1 MDLEPVREGKAHS
14 TSELPR
20 TPVKRSHTR
29 SSSDS
34 TRKLSL
40 SARAGVRPLS
50 SGSQTKFGTETQ
62 ANVVTFTEASADVQ
76 TDQMSPQVVNDVD
89 EGRECAGEAEADCV
103 DNSGSDN
110 VPAASPHSNDL
121 GYDTIT
127 AAELPHGSVPTE
139 SPVRL
144 NSAKTY
150 RPHSLSLGQATISTT
165 EKEEPL
171 PGSLSSQMS
180 SADSAISKSPL
191 STGDGSDAVE
201 IVPDSPSTATPHR
214 ILNRGQ
220 VSL

>member
-76 TDQMSPQVVNDVD
+76 TDQMSPQVD
-89 EGRECAGEAEADCV
+89 RK
-103 DNSGSDN
+103 S
-110 VPAASPHSNDL
+110 
-121 GYDTIT
+121 T
-127 AAELPHGSVPTE
+127 
-139 SPVRL
+139 RL
-144 NSAKTY
+144 NSSHVRTS
-150 RPHSLSLGQATISTT
+150 RMP
-165 EKEEPL
+165 
-171 PGSLSSQMS
+171 S
-180 SADSAISKSPL
+180 SA
-191 STGDGSDAVE
+191 
-201 IVPDSPSTATPHR
+201 
-214 ILNRGQ
+214 
-220 VSL
+220 